1 MADGLD
7 DEGLPREDPALVRP
21 YIRTEPGSARPA
33 GPDDRPEQTWPEA
46 AMLPAEEPATA
57 EPLPE
62 VPAPPS
68 PSGRTAALMR
78 QRLIVLAGVV
88 VLVLAAAGFVLIG
101 AGGDDEKPAALP
113 EVRASLP
120 APGVTGSMGAAPGAT
135 GPQRSSA
142 PVVRGTR
149 ESAAVPSGAQ
159 AASRPGAA
167 IPGATI
173 PPAPPAQSGRPPA
186 GPTPPAPPPAT
197 LAPPPTTDR
206 TGAVTAAGGR
216 CLMLGGILALD
227 GSPIQ
232 VSGCSGV
239 SYQSFT
245 LATDGTLRVAG
256 RCAQVTGD
264 GDIRSVRCDDRESA
278 QWRAGPG
285 GTLVN
290 PATGHCLTDP
300 GSSGGTTK
308 ASACTGEASQSWT
321 LP

>member
-1 MADGLD
+1 MMAEGLD
-7 DEGLPREDPALVRP
+7 DEVLRREDPALVRP
-21 YIRTEPGSARPA
+21 YIRTEPGRAEPA
-33 GPDDRPEQTWPEA
+33 GHDDRPEQTWPET
-46 AMLPAEEPATA
+46 AMLPAEEPPAA
-57 EPLPE
+57 EPVPE
-62 VPAPPS
+62 EPPAPS

-78 QRLIVLAGVV
+78 QRLIVIAGVV
-88 VLVLAAAGFVLIG
+88 VLVLAAAGFVLMG
-101 AGGDDEKPAALP
+101 TGGDEERAALP
-113 EVRASLP
+113 EVQATLP
-120 APGVTGSMGAAPGAT
+120 APGVTGSMGAAPGAS

-142 PVVRGTR
+142 PAVRGTR
-149 ESAAVPSGAQ
+149 SSAATPAGSQ
-159 AASRPGAA
+159 AAARPGTSVPPAA
-167 IPGATI
+167 PPGQ
-173 PPAPPAQSGRPPA
+173 PAPPAAGTTSAAPPA
-186 GPTPPAPPPAT
+186 AT
-197 LAPPPTTDR
+197 LAPPPATDR

-216 CLMLGGILALD
+216 CLMLGGLLALD

-256 RCAQVTGD
+256 RCAQVTDD
-264 GDIRSVRCDDRESA
+264 GEVRSVRCDDRDNA

-300 GSSGGTTK
+300 GTSGGTTRV
-308 ASACTGEASQSWT
+308 SACTGEASQSWT